1 MMNKPETSKSMASG
15 RDFPMAQAFTVSAC
29 EWASHYSQHHVH
41 IDVDVYMCICV
52 CLTEFEKRVYCI
64 RLCEMARKK
73 FIVRSMVA

>member
-1 MMNKPETSKSMASG
+1 MMNKPETSKSMVSG

-29 EWASHYSQHHVH
+29 ECASHYSQHH
-41 IDVDVYMCICV
+41 IDVDVYVYWCV
-52 CLTEFEKRVYCI
+52 FNWIWEARLLYI

>member
-29 EWASHYSQHHVH
+29 ECASIHV
-41 IDVDVYMCICV
+41 DVDVYVHLCV
-52 CLTEFEKRVYCI
+52 FDWIWEARLLYI

>member
-41 IDVDVYMCICV
+41 IDVDVYMCIWLNLRSAFTVFDCV
-52 CLTEFEKRVYCI
+52 KWRGKNL
-64 RLCEMARKK
+64 LCVQWWHKLQ
-73 FIVRSMVA
+73 